1 MPSLALI
8 FHLVEVVQTGNIGP
22 VSLDAARLAAM
33 WCEYL
38 KQHARRIYAAE
49 LYPDLTAAHLLA
61 SKIRVGAISDEMHVR
76 EIYRPQ
82 WAGLTKADV
91 VWAGLE
97 RLKDHNFI
105 RVAQKQTAGRTADVI
120 EINPATKRKAA

>member
-8 FHLVEVVQTGNIGP
+8 FHLVEIVQSGIVGP

-33 WCEYL
+33 WGEYL

-61 SKIRVGAISDEMHVR
+61 TKIMAGAISDETNVR
-76 EIYRPQ
+76 DIYRPQ
-82 WAGLTKADV
+82 WAGLTKPDV
-91 VWAGLE
+91 VWGGLE
-97 RLKDHNFI
+97 KLKEHNFI
-105 RVAQKQTAGRTADVI
+105 RITQKETGGRQAEVI
-120 EINPATKRKAA
+120 LINPAAKRRAA

>member
-8 FHLVEVVQTGNIGP
+8 FHLVEVVQSGNVGP
-22 VSLDAARLAAM
+22 VTLGAARLAAM

-61 SKIRVGAISDEMHVR
+61 TKIMAGAISQR
-76 EIYRPQ
+76 
-82 WAGLTKADV
+82 
-91 VWAGLE
+91 
-97 RLKDHNFI
+97 
-105 RVAQKQTAGRTADVI
+105 
-120 EINPATKRKAA
+120 

>member
-1 MPSLALI
+1 
-8 FHLVEVVQTGNIGP
+8 
-22 VSLDAARLAAM
+22 M

-61 SKIRVGAISDEMHVR
+61 GKIMVGAIGDQMHVR

-82 WAGLTKADV
+82 WAGLTKPDV
-91 VWAGLE
+91 VWGGLE
-97 RLKDHNFI
+97 RLKRHNFLRI
-105 RVAQKQTAGRTADVI
+105 AQKETGGRQAEVI
-120 EINPATKRKAA
+120 EINPAARRKVA